1 MSLPWPISL
10 ATSAATL
17 GSSTSSVKIPS
28 SDSSSLLRTRSTTL
42 YVLCA

>member
-10 ATSAATL
+10 ATSAAML
-17 GSSTSSVKIPS
+17 GSGTSSMKVPS
-28 SDSSSLLRTRSTTL
+28 SDSSSLLRTRSITL